1 MKKYLDKLDTLLT
14 LAFQESEGPFSVLIK
29 TQVSSAPLLGSLN
42 KDEIKALI
50 RDSLITNIE
59 LSKRIASRRWR
70 SRSAKD
76 RRKA

>member
-50 RDSLITNIE
+50 KDSLITNIE

-76 RRKA
+76 RRK